1 MHIKGS
7 NVGVSNFSFVTA
19 FSSVDVA
26 LWSLTLSI
34 LAEATSWLSE
44 TANVLSFNSSFAY
57 VIKVIVLCKGHF
69 FAKI

>member
-7 NVGVSNFSFVTA
+7 NVGVSNFSFATA
-19 FSSVDVA
+19 FSSVDAA

-44 TANVLSFNSSFAY
+44 IADILPFNSSFAY
-57 VIKVIVLCKGHF
+57 IYKGDCF
-69 FAKI
+69 V

>member
-1 MHIKGS
+1 MCIKGP
-7 NVGVSNFSFVTA
+7 NVSVSNFSFATA

-44 TANVLSFNSSFAY
+44 TANVLPFNSSFAY
-57 VIKVIVLCKGHF
+57 IIKLIVLCKGQF